1 LKFNEGLMEKGIMK
15 RRLSASLAL
24 IPFAGMLL
32 IAAAPAR
39 AATKIMPGTVI
50 PVELAKTLDAKKA
63 KAGDKVEAKIVVD
76 LLHDGEVVIPKGAK
90 VTGHISDAK
99 ASSKDS
105 KDSMVGIVF
114 DQLSTKDGGEL
125 AIQTA
130 IQAIGPPADIGSSS
144 ASIAGGPIG
153 TSGASVPSGGQSRSP
168 GRSLDSSSQGVI
180 GMRGLSL
187 STSGPASVVSSSSGN
202 VKLDGGTRI
211 LLRIQ

>member
-1 LKFNEGLMEKGIMK
+1 LKFNEGLMEKGTMK
-15 RRLSASLAL
+15 RILSASLAL
-24 IPFAGMLL
+24 ILVAGILL
-32 IAAAPAR
+32 ITAASAG

-50 PVELAKTLDAKKA
+50 PVELAKALDAKKV

-99 ASSKDS
+99 PSSKDS

-130 IQAIGPPADIGSSS
+130 IQAIGPPPDSGSSS
-144 ASIAGGPIG
+144 SISGGPIG
-153 TSGASVPSGGQSRSP
+153 TSGASMPSGGQPRSS
-168 GRSLDSSSQGVI
+168 GHSLDSSSQGVV

-202 VKLDGGTRI
+202 VKLDSGTQI